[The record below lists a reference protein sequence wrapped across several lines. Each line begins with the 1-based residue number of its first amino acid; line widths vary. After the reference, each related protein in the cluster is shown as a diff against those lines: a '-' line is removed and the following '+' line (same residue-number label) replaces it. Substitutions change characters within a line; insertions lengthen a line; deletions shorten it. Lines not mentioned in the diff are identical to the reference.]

1 MRVEL
6 KLLGPDCRPLSG
18 LRVDYGMRTPRVL
31 IELNRY
37 VISAALVADLA
48 ARPVQGVRRPPIWPA
63 FGPRLEPQ
71 VRVGSFFLS
80 RDRMPL

>member
-1 MRVEL
+1 MRVDL

-18 LRVDYGMRTPRVL
+18 LRVDYGMRTPRVF

-48 ARPVQGVRRPPIWPA
+48 ARPVQGVRRPPIWH
-63 FGPRLEPQ
+63 
-71 VRVGSFFLS
+71 ST
-80 RDRMPL
+80 